1 MRAMSPSDA
10 VTARHR
16 ARHGAMMMMTLTL
29 TMMIRAVRA
38 APRASIHALAR
49 APDRSTRG
57 RRLDSSNAA
66 ARDLAG
72 GVLGT
77 GTLWM
82 TFELAG
88 NQRYELIVDTGS
100 SMTYLPCKGCER
112 CGEHESSG
120 YYDYDRSPDFRAL
133 NCSREAD
140 ANACADMAAR
150 CSAASTGACEYRVSY
165 QEGSSSRGYVVE
177 DVVRFGGTVP
187 NARVAFGCEVAETNS
202 ILTQRADGLFGLG
215 GDSRTTFA
223 QMVRAGAIGNAFS
236 LCVDGFGKN
245 GGLMTLGRFDFGDAD
260 AGAVSTPLTGETS
273 TFYET
278 KARRWSLGDVELDGS
293 MNMATIIDSGTTF
306 TYVPTAMHR
315 AFADSLETAATR
327 AGLEPVDGADPQY
340 EDVCY
345 GGGFTLT
352 EDTVGQFFPS
362 LTIDYGDDGSIELG
376 PENYLFAH
384 ETNAHAFCLGVFV
397 GSSWNKIL
405 LGQIT
410 MRDTLVTFDVGAHR
424 VNMTTLNCRALQ
436 QRYVGANETS
446 SPPAPPPPAP
456 PPPPPPPSH
465 TGSIWPFVFVGFG
478 GTAAALGGPA
488 LARRLR
494 ARNANDRQWRR
505 LEEDTLDAQIELID
519 LA

>member
-1 MRAMSPSDA
+1 MSPSDA

-140 ANACADMAAR
+140 ANACADMAAT

-165 QEGSSSRGYVVE
+165 QEGSSSRGYIVE

-293 MNMATIIDSGTTF
+293 TNMATIIDSGTTF

-315 AFADSLETAATR
+315 AFAASLKTAATR
-327 AGLEPVDGADPQY
+327 AGLEPVEGADPQY

-345 GGGFTLT
+345 GGGSTLT

-397 GSSWNKIL
+397 GSFWNKIL

-446 SPPAPPPPAP
+446 SPP
-456 PPPPPPPSH
+456 PPPPPSH

-478 GTAAALGGPA
+478 GTAAALGGSA